1 MHGKFLKIN
10 NYVLTVRMCLISA
23 LVILFTILITNIRR
37 DYWPIIFLVRS
48 SSTFLVPEFIYQDHY
63 DYVELSNKDV
73 FENDDALWTECS
85 STCGGG
91 LQKMRKWKVTNSSN
105 GGSQENNLPH
115 PIRTCNENPCG
126 KKFRVVLDFSTMKNT
141 KSSTF

>member
-1 MHGKFLKIN
+1 
-10 NYVLTVRMCLISA
+10 MCSITA
-23 LVILFTILITNIRR
+23 LVIVFTIFITNIRR

-48 SSTFLVPEFIYQDHY
+48 SSIILVPEIIYQDHY
-63 DYVELSNKDV
+63 DYFGLSNEDI
-73 FENDDALWTECS
+73 FASDDALWTDCS

-91 LQKMRKWKVTNSSN
+91 LQKMRRWRVTNSSN

-126 KKFRVVLDFSTMKNT
+126 KKFRVMFDFLTIKEKIASI
-141 KSSTF
+141 SSYLLFF

>member
-1 MHGKFLKIN
+1 
-10 NYVLTVRMCLISA
+10 MCLIW
-23 LVILFTILITNIRR
+23 ILLIVFTISITNTRR
-37 DYWPIIFLVRS
+37 DHWL
-48 SSTFLVPEFIYQDHY
+48 PEIIYQDHY
-63 DYVELSNKDV
+63 DYIDLSNKDI
-73 FENDDALWTECS
+73 FENDDALWTDCS

-126 KKFRVVLDFSTMKNT
+126 KKSRVMFDFLTT
-141 KSSTF
+141 KDIKYIISFMDV